1 MHTDA
6 FSSLTI
12 RGARLHNLKNIS
24 LSLPKNQLIVF
35 TGLSGSGKS
44 TLAFDL
50 LHKEGQRQYMESLGM
65 VTYESRPPVDSI
77 TGLSPTISVGQNSTN
92 RSPLST
98 VGTASEVY
106 TYLRLLFARTGH
118 RPCPSCSADVPPAQT
133 LVDPAVIAWEEEQGG
148 EPERSI
154 SCPACGARLP
164 EMGMAFFS
172 FNKPDG
178 ACPRCTGLGTIYSA
192 RLEAILDESKSLR
205 QGAVLAWD
213 PRLAE
218 WNVQVLEA
226 ASWHYGFAFD
236 PQAAVKELDPAA
248 RHLLMYGVESD
259 EFREHF
265 PQREPPRTVGEGRFE
280 GLVPNLLRRHA
291 EHAADENEAYLEKL
305 EQLLVLQTC
314 PDCQG
319 KRLHPEARAVTVTG
333 QSLVEI
339 TRLPLDRLADWV
351 DGLHGDLPAADW
363 LVAAPIVS
371 DLHERLRRLV
381 EVGLGYLTLERS
393 SPSLSAGEA
402 RRLRLAALLGSG
414 LTGVLYVLD
423 EPTIGL
429 HPRDSQRL
437 MVLLRQLRDLGNTVL
452 LVEHDLEVMQTA
464 DWLVDLGPGGGR
476 LGGQVVAQGRPAEV
490 AQVPASL
497 TGQYLSGARSIP
509 LPNRRRPHEGL
520 GLTVQGACEHNL
532 KDITVTFPQRALTAL
547 TGVSGS
553 GKSTLLFD
561 IVDRAGRKRFYGA
574 AAQGHHL
581 PGAHSSIQGW
591 EHFDK
596 IITIDQHPIGRSTR
610 SNAATYTEAFTP
622 MRAVFAA
629 QPAARE
635 RGLEARHF
643 SFNLPGGRCERCEGA
658 GQLAVEMHFL
668 PDVLVRC
675 PACRGRRYKRQVLEV
690 LYRGLDIAQVLEL
703 TIEEA
708 LPLFEDVPA
717 VKTRLELMVET
728 GLGYLQLGQPASSFS
743 GGEAQ
748 RVKLAKELSARSTG
762 RTLYLLDEPTTGLHL
777 EDVRRLLQL
786 LQGLVER
793 GNSVIVVEHNLEL
806 VKCADWVIDLGPG
819 GGVEGGSVVAE
830 GTPEQVAECEE
841 SVTGRMLKGLLL
853 VD

>member
-1 MHTDA
+1 MSHTPPT
-6 FSSLTI
+6 FLTV

-24 LSLPKNQLIVF
+24 LTLPKNQLIVF
-35 TGLSGSGKS
+35 SGLSGSGKS

-77 TGLSPTISVGQNSTN
+77 TGLSPTISVGQNSAN
-92 RSPLST
+92 RSPRST

-106 TYLRLLFARTGH
+106 TYLRVLFARTGH
-118 RPCPSCSADVPPAQT
+118 RPCPNCGSDVPPAQA
-133 LVDPAVIAWEEEQGG
+133 LEDAAVIAWEAEQGG
-148 EPERSI
+148 ESERTI
-154 SCPACGARLP
+154 SCPACGAALP
-164 EMGMAFFS
+164 EMGMAYFS
-172 FNKPDG
+172 FNKPEG

-192 RLEAILDESKSLR
+192 RLERLLDESKSLR
-205 QGAVLAWD
+205 QGAVLAWEA
-213 PRLAE
+213 RLAE

-226 ASWHYGFAFD
+226 ASRHYGFAFD
-236 PQAAVKELDPAA
+236 PQAPLHELDPAA
-248 RHLLMYGVESD
+248 RDLLIFGVESD
-259 EFREHF
+259 EFREHY
-265 PQREPPRTVGEGRFE
+265 PQRETPRTVGEGRFE

-291 EHAADENEAYLEKL
+291 EHAADQNEAYLEKL
-305 EQLLVLQTC
+305 EQLLALQTC

-319 KRLHPEARAVTVTG
+319 RRLRPEARAVTLTSKG
-333 QSLVEI
+333 IVEVSQ
-339 TRLPLDRLADWV
+339 LPLDRLSDWV
-351 DGLHGDLPAADW
+351 DGLQNDLGAEDW
-363 LVAAPIVS
+363 LVAAPVVS

-402 RRLRLAALLGSG
+402 RRLRLASLLGSG

-437 MVLLRQLRDLGNTVL
+437 VGLLHQLRDLGNTVL
-452 LVEHDLEVMQTA
+452 LVEHDLEVIAAA

-476 LGGQVVAQGRPAEV
+476 LGGQVVAQGRPAVV
-490 AQVPASL
+490 AKEPGSI
-497 TGQYLSGARSIP
+497 TGQYLSGAKRIP
-509 LPNRRRPHEGL
+509 LPASRRPHAGP
-520 GLTVQGACEHNL
+520 GLTVFGANEHNL
-532 KDITVTFPQRALTAL
+532 KDITMKFPQRALTAL

-561 IVDRAGRKRFYGA
+561 IVDRAGRQRFYQA
-574 AAQGHHL
+574 AAQ
-581 PGAHSSIQGW
+581 PGAHTGIQGW
-591 EHFDK
+591 ELFDK
-596 IITIDQHPIGRSTR
+596 IITIDQQPIGRSTR
-610 SNAATYTEAFTP
+610 SNAATYTEAFSP

-635 RGLEARHF
+635 RGLELKDF

-658 GQLAVEMHFL
+658 GQLRVEMHFL

-675 PACRGRRYKRQVLEV
+675 PVCRGRRFKALVLEV
-690 LYRGLDIAQVLEL
+690 RYRGMDISQVLDL

-708 LPLFEDVPA
+708 LPLFAEVPA
-717 VKTRLELMVET
+717 VKSRLELMVET

-748 RVKLAKELSARSTG
+748 RVKLAKELAVRSTG
-762 RTLYLLDEPTTGLHL
+762 RTLYLLDEPTTGMHL

-786 LQGLVER
+786 LQRLVEKS
-793 GNSVIVVEHNLEL
+793 NTV
-806 VKCADWVIDLGPG
+806 
-819 GGVEGGSVVAE
+819 
-830 GTPEQVAECEE
+830 
-841 SVTGRMLKGLLL
+841 
-853 VD
+853 